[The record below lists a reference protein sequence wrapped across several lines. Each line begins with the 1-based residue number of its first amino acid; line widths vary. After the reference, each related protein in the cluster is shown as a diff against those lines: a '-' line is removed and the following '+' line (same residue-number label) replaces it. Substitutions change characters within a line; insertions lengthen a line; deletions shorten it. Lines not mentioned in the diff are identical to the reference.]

1 MMEYL
6 LLVGLGA
13 VAYFYVAYPDF
24 RTRVNNTVKSLF
36 GKSTPPTPPT
46 AA

>member
-13 VAYFYVAYPDF
+13 ATYFYVAYPDF
-24 RTRVNNTVKSLF
+24 RARVNNTVKALL
-36 GKSTPPTPPT
+36 GKSTPPTPP